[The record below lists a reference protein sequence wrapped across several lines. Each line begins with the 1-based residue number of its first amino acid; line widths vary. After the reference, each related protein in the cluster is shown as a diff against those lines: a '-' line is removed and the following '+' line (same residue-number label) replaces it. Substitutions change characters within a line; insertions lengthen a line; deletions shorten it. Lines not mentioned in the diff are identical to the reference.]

1 MVDGAANPYTVL
13 TLSHWPGNNTP
24 ACYKRDLSAEIAFSV
39 ISDPAFVPPAKIV
52 SNNHF
57 DEDGLVSVFALILP
71 ERALEYKESLI
82 DIARAGDFGVYQDL
96 ASARASFVLNAWANP
111 AISPL
116 NEGVFKKPY
125 HEITAILYEELLQR
139 LLSVIDKV
147 EHLERYWREE
157 DAFLQASLKAF
168 DKGLIEI
175 EEDQKRNLAIIRID
189 DAVLPRVNLDRA
201 TSWVSQVIHPMA
213 IHNRTDAMRILVI
226 KGRMQEFYYRY
237 ETWVDYVSRK
247 LPPRLDL
254 HQLASRL
261 NELEKGR
268 GRWKFN
274 GVSEII
280 ARLNLNGHNMSEIGE
295 VRFIKELRESLDHD
309 SI

>member
-1 MVDGAANPYTVL
+1 M
-13 TLSHWPGNNTP
+13 
-24 ACYKRDLSAEIAFSV
+24 
-39 ISDPAFVPPAKIV
+39 
-52 SNNHF
+52 
-57 DEDGLVSVFALILP
+57 
-71 ERALEYKESLI
+71 
-82 DIARAGDFGVYQDL
+82 
-96 ASARASFVLNAWANP
+96 
-111 AISPL
+111 
-116 NEGVFKKPY
+116 
-125 HEITAILYEELLQR
+125 QR